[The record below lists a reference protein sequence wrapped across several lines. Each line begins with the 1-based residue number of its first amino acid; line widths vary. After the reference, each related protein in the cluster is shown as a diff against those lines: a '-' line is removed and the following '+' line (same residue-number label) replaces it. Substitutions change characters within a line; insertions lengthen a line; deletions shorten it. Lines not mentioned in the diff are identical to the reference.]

1 MLSFYYLRKGDY
13 QMETPNGEPMVA
25 IPFTISFVTWM
36 SESEAEKYSARA
48 RWQDV
53 QEQVASGTAEM
64 LREHLVKMNEGWK
77 SIYLEI
83 GSANLREGIN
93 A

>member
-36 SESEAEKYSARA
+36 SESEAEKYSAR
-48 RWQDV
+48 WQEV
-53 QEQVASGTAEM
+53 QEQVASGTTEM

-83 GSANLREGIN
+83 GSANLREG
-93 A
+93 ASA